1 MRQIFASPRMENVEG
16 VAQLLRDAGIDIK
29 VTDARGYRKVSR
41 REFSY
46 VPSQQKDKGGEP
58 AVWVINSD
66 DYKRARELLAD
77 GGLLDD
83 SKTSSSYLPETM
95 QFRDQQAPAN
105 SGSRIGRVRLAMLF
119 IVGALVFWTILRMT
133 VLR

>member
-16 VAQLLRDAGIDIK
+16 VAQLLREAGIDIK
-29 VTDARGYRKVSR
+29 VTDARGYRKLSR

-66 DYKRARELLAD
+66 DYKRARELLAE

-83 SKTSSSYLPETM
+83 SKTSSSYLPENL
-95 QFRDQQAPAN
+95 QFSDKDAAPA
-105 SGSRIGRVRLAMLF
+105 GASRIGRVRLAMLF
-119 IVGALVFWTILRMT
+119 IVGALVFWTIMRMT

>member
-1 MRQIFASPRMENVEG
+1 MRQLFTSPRMENVEG

-46 VPSQQKDKGGEP
+46 VPSQQEKKGEQP

-66 DYKRARELLAD
+66 DYKRARELLAE

-95 QFRDQQAPAN
+95 QFAEKPAATE
-105 SGSRIGRVRLAMLF
+105 GSRIGRVRLALLF

>member
-1 MRQIFASPRMENVEG
+1 MRQVFTSSRLENVEG
-16 VAQLLRDAGIDIK
+16 VAQLLRDAGVEIK

-46 VPSQQKDKGGEP
+46 VPSQQEKQGAQP

-66 DYKRARELLAD
+66 DYKRARDLLAE
-77 GGLLDD
+77 GGLLDEA
-83 SKTSSSYLPETM
+83 KTSSTYLPEPL
-95 QFRDQQAPAN
+95 QLQEKPAVP
-105 SGSRIGRVRLAMLF
+105 SGQRIGRVRLALLF
-119 IVGALVFWTILRMT
+119 IVGAMAFWTILRMT

>member
-46 VPSQQKDKGGEP
+46 VPSQQKDKGSEP

-66 DYKRARELLAD
+66 DYKRARELLAST
-77 GGLLDD
+77 GLLDEA
-83 SKTSSSYLPETM
+83 KTGSSYLPEPM
-95 QFRDQQAPAN
+95 QFKDKPESPA
-105 SGSRIGRVRLAMLF
+105 STRIGRMRLALLF
-119 IVGALVFWTILRMT
+119 VAGALVFWTILRMT

>member
-1 MRQIFASPRMENVEG
+1 MRQLFTSPRMENVEG

-46 VPSQQKDKGGEP
+46 VPSQQEKKGEQP

-66 DYKRARELLAD
+66 DYKRARELLAE
-77 GGLLDD
+77 GGLLDE
-83 SKTSSSYLPETM
+83 SKTSSSYVPEAL
-95 QFRDQQAPAN
+95 QFSDKSAAP
-105 SGSRIGRVRLAMLF
+105 SGSRIGRVRLALLF